1 MHPRRQGARD
11 GMSGRPP
18 IVRLALRPAGS
29 FRAQTQIV
37 KHSAMVTRIAGM
49 TAAANSAPVE
59 TAATEANTTAGM
71 LGGMIGLISA
81 ELALR
86 PTANSAG

>member
-1 MHPRRQGARD
+1 M
-11 GMSGRPP
+11 
-18 IVRLALRPAGS
+18 AG
-29 FRAQTQIV
+29 I
-37 KHSAMVTRIAGM
+37 

-59 TAATEANTTAGM
+59 TAATDANTTAGM